1 MKSTDDASLNTTE
14 IEPTTKTGEF
24 CLRFFI
30 ILMRHAP
37 EQVFGDVLCSM
48 YFIINDTTS

>member
-14 IEPTTKTGEF
+14 IEPTTTTGEF

-30 ILMRHAP
+30 ILM
-37 EQVFGDVLCSM
+37 VFCFPSEPNIPKGPKYENIST
-48 YFIINDTTS
+48 F